1 MIEAL
6 SYTHKDFGNYF
17 HAVCDLRMTETRSYP
32 REHSKN
38 HARMA
43 CKSVFQ
49 ELPVF
54 FHLCDFISPHPHPA
68 SRKNIMI
75 SPPQA
80 ENFEGFETIFQRNLT
95 FQSAKT
101 IKISPA
107 AGSKCCFKIFFL
119 RGFFILGFFMF
130 SDFFF
135 FPPTHL
141 QDQKKKTSA
150 LNNEKLQ

>member
-107 AGSKCCFKIFFL
+107 AGSKWCFNFFSQ
-119 RGFFILGFFMF
+119 R
-130 SDFFF
+130 FFF
-135 FPPTHL
+135 KRFFYVFGFLFFSSYTPARPE
-141 QDQKKKTSA
+141 KKN
-150 LNNEKLQ
+150 LRP

>member
-95 FQSAKT
+95 FQSTKT

-119 RGFFILGFFMF
+119 RGFFLKVFLCFRI
-130 SDFFF
+130 SF
-135 FPPTHL
+135 FPSYTPARPE
-141 QDQKKKTSA
+141 KKN
-150 LNNEKLQ
+150 LRP

>member
-6 SYTHKDFGNYF
+6 SYTHKDFGNYL

-54 FHLCDFISPHPHPA
+54 FHLCDFISPPPNSCKSPSNKKSA
-68 SRKNIMI
+68 V

-80 ENFEGFETIFQRNLT
+80 EIRVGFETIWDD
-95 FQSAKT
+95 
-101 IKISPA
+101 
-107 AGSKCCFKIFFL
+107 FL
-119 RGFFILGFFMF
+119 KE
-130 SDFFF
+130 SDVSD
-135 FPPTHL
+135 H
-141 QDQKKKTSA
+141 
-150 LNNEKLQ
+150 

>member
-54 FHLCDFISPHPHPA
+54 FTCVISFPLTHILQA
-68 SRKNIMI
+68 EKNIMI

-80 ENFEGFETIFQRNLT
+80 ENFDGFETIFQRNLT

-107 AGSKCCFKIFFL
+107 AGSKWCFKIFFL
-119 RGFFILGFFMF
+119 RGFFLGFLMF

-135 FPPTHL
+135 FPPTHP

-150 LNNEKLQ
+150 LTEFILV